1 MIKTEQQIER
11 DFYSFIKESSLGKA
25 IKGSIYRPDMRPAD
39 AKTED
44 LVVKFYTGI
53 DEQIQSGTVIIDIY
67 IPDVKN
73 TDGRMVRNFG
83 RIGVLQDEILSFVNN
98 NDDTEYLME
107 TETTPYSVE
116 VEGIDQHCVKARI
129 KFQRL
134 SSNE

>member
-1 MIKTEQQIER
+1 
-11 DFYSFIKESSLGKA
+11 
-25 IKGSIYRPDMRPAD
+25 
-39 AKTED
+39 
-44 LVVKFYTGI
+44 
-53 DEQIQSGTVIIDIY
+53 
-67 IPDVKN
+67 
-73 TDGRMVRNFG
+73 MVRNFG